1 MRGTQIGTDGT
12 GLVGFRAFG
21 REHVARDH
29 VVRRFG
35 NVGCV
40 VTNALQ
46 VLGAEQQMRA
56 EANAARILHH
66 VGEELAEQGI
76 VHGIDA
82 LVVAGQNA
90 AAIRR
95 EHARLSSLFQEIEA
109 RYSALENRVPLN
121 AEAGGF
127 LKHVSEIAQEERL
140 VITNFQPSQSVKGDG
155 YTAME
160 VMLDGKGSFKSICSF
175 FERLSKIQR
184 LSKVKNLSVSVDP
197 QSDDYPM
204 KATIVIYYGL
214 KGNEAATSGEE
225 VSRG

>member
-1 MRGTQIGTDGT
+1 MSSPVLDAETLR
-12 GLVGFRAFG
+12 FG
-21 REHVARDH
+21 RLLHY
-29 VVRRFG
+29 
-35 NVGCV
+35 VGL
-40 VTNALQ
+40 AI
-46 VLGAEQQMRA
+46 VLVLAATTYHWFYTPMEVDILDTEMR
-56 EANAARILHH
+56 
-66 VGEELAEQGI
+66 
-76 VHGIDA
+76 IDA